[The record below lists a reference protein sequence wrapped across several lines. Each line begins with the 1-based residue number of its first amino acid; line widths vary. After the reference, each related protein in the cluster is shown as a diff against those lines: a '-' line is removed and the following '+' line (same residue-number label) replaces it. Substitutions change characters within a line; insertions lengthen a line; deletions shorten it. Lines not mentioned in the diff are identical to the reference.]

1 MVATKGKKRKAA
13 PGGASGSKSKQSKT
27 QTKGRGSSN
36 KKNGTKKPQQSTRHA
51 DRDEDEDVEIDEEDV
66 AFYEDNEEFTSFLAN
81 MDTKALK
88 KSLYPKSDK
97 KASPKPVKEQDEKDE
112 MPLEKLEARPRKA
125 AWATDKQEVL
135 KDKLPVKFMDGSVR
149 SNKLLAEKEEK
160 PKVVEEEEES
170 EEEEKEQEE
179 NDEEMDSDVSDME
192 FEEITDADA
201 SAPTE
206 TPKPELSPVDLK
218 RQRELRLVT
227 KKVEIAQLC
236 ESILEDPEE
245 SFKKNKEHPQQLSKI
260 QQLQEL
266 CRDPDAIV
274 QRLSLPLEK
283 LEARPR
289 KAAWA
294 TDKQEVLK
302 DKLPVKFMD
311 GSVRSNKLLAE
322 KEEKPKVVEE
332 EEESEEEEKEQEE
345 NDEEMDS
352 DVSDMEF
359 EEITDAD
366 APKPELSPVDLKR
379 QRELR
384 LVTKKVEIAQLCE
397 SILEDP
403 EESFKKN
410 KEHPQQLSKIQ
421 QLQELCRDP
430 DAIVQRLSLMS
441 QLSVFLDILPDYRIR
456 LQKNDLSAEE
466 KGKQNH
472 GRPMKKKVQQMQD
485 YEAALLNNYQKF
497 LKYCAELVTTGLKG
511 KRPEQMVTMT
521 ARERRDVLLAETG
534 VRCLAQLLEKKYAF
548 NFHLNLVIALVPMA
562 DSQFPSVREQACA
575 SFESV
580 FKSDKTCVCSYEIVQ
595 QISSYVKQKQHRVQP
610 FIIRTLLVMP
620 LEVTMEQGEAARKK
634 AKSDRKKRRRQ
645 QAEGDTIA
653 AVSRRLRLLWT
664 ALPAVLEGL
673 AKFSFLIN
681 LDIMIDLLK
690 VLKVVLREEDVLPLP
705 AALQAVLTGMRAL
718 QGPGGQELM
727 VDDKEFVDI
736 LYRLLHR
743 FAEGE
748 AGSDS
753 SCFTT
758 LLQCVEAVFLRR
770 KEIVVERVA
779 SFVKRLLLVA
789 QHLPPHQALAILS
802 LLRALFHRY
811 SKLQQLLESDV
822 DRVASGEYRADID
835 DPDFANPFSSA
846 CWELALLTHH
856 VHPKLSSYALGTAQL
871 APTLPNEH
879 AQALMDAYDPYAGAT
894 FTFKP
899 KVPVPPSNPLHKK
912 IASENNKN
920 DRKKSRQ
927 RRARQF
933 FVRDPLASL
942 DEQYRKQNASSF
954 FQKCL
959 ELDEQRTDDKLL
971 VFKK

>member
-1 MVATKGKKRKAA
+1 MAVAGKGKKRKAA
-13 PGGASGSKSKQSKT
+13 PGGANGSKSKQSKT
-27 QTKGRGSSN
+27 QSKGRSA
-36 KKNGTKKPQQSTRHA
+36 KKNGAKKPQQQSLRHA
-51 DRDEDEDVEIDEEDV
+51 DKDEEEDVEIDDDDV
-66 AFYEDNEEFTSFLAN
+66 AFYEGNAEFTSFLAN
-81 MDTKALK
+81 MDAKALSKPVRGDK
-88 KSLYPKSDK
+88 KST
-97 KASPKPVKEQDEKDE
+97 PKPVKKQEEEEED

-149 SNKLLAEKEEK
+149 TNKLLAEKEK
-160 PKVVEEEEES
+160 PKEDEEEEEQ
-170 EEEEKEQEE
+170 EEEEEV
-179 NDEEMDSDVSDME
+179 DEEMDSDVSDME
-192 FEEITDADA
+192 FEEITNTE
-201 SAPTE
+201 APVSEE
-206 TPKPELSPVDLK
+206 TQKIELSPVDLK
-218 RQRELRLVT
+218 RQRELRLAT
-227 KKVEIAQLC
+227 KKVEIAQIC
-236 ESILEDPEE
+236 ESILESPEE
-245 SFKKNKEHPQQLSKI
+245 SFKRNKEHPQQLSKI
-260 QQLQEL
+260 QQLQQL
-266 CRDPDAIV
+266 CRD
-274 QRLSLPLEK
+274 
-283 LEARPR
+283 
-289 KAAWA
+289 
-294 TDKQEVLK
+294 
-302 DKLPVKFMD
+302 
-311 GSVRSNKLLAE
+311 
-322 KEEKPKVVEE
+322 
-332 EEESEEEEKEQEE
+332 
-345 NDEEMDS
+345 
-352 DVSDMEF
+352 
-359 EEITDAD
+359 AD
-366 APKPELSPVDLKR
+366 A
-379 QRELR
+379 
-384 LVTKKVEIAQLCE
+384 T
-397 SILEDP
+397 
-403 EESFKKN
+403 
-410 KEHPQQLSKIQ
+410 
-421 QLQELCRDP
+421 
-430 DAIVQRLSLMS
+430 VQRLSLMS

-456 LQKNDLSAEE
+456 LQNNDVSAEE

-511 KRPEQMVTMT
+511 KRPEQLASMT

-562 DSQFPSVREQACA
+562 DSQFSSVREQACA

-610 FIIRTLLVMP
+610 FIIQTLLVMP

-645 QAEGDTIA
+645 QADGDAIA
-653 AVSRRLRLLWT
+653 AGLKEAEAVVDRAEREKTQADILHELVLIYFRILKQATYSQ

-690 VLKVVLREEDVLPLP
+690 VLKVVLREEGVLPLP
-705 AALQAVLTGMRAL
+705 AALQGVLTGLRAL

-727 VDDKEFVDI
+727 IDEKEFVDI

-743 FAEGE
+743 FADGE

-753 SCFTT
+753 SCFLT

-779 SFVKRLLLVA
+779 SFVKRLLVVA

-811 SKLQQLLESDV
+811 SKLQQLLESDL

-856 VHPKLSSYALGTAQL
+856 VHPKLSSYALGTAQM

-879 AQALMDAYDPYAGAT
+879 ARAIMDAFDPYAGST
-894 FTFKP
+894 FAFKP
-899 KVPVPPSNPLHKK
+899 KVSVPPSNSLHKK
-912 IASENNKN
+912 IASESNKSS
-920 DRKKSRQ
+920 KKTRQ

-933 FVRDPLASL
+933 FVRDPLVSL
-942 DEQYRKQNASSF
+942 DEQYRKQNASTF

-959 ELDEQRTDDKLL
+959 ELDEQRTEDQSL

>member
-1 MVATKGKKRKAA
+1 MAVAGKGKKRKAA
-13 PGGASGSKSKQSKT
+13 PGGAGGNNRNKQSKT
-27 QTKGRGSSN
+27 QSKAQSGRKGSSTV
-36 KKNGTKKPQQSTRHA
+36 KSKNGGAKRKSQPATR
-51 DRDEDEDVEIDEEDV
+51 RPEQEEDEDVEIDEEDV
-66 AFYEDNEEFTSFLAN
+66 AFYEGNAEFTSFLAN
-81 MDTKALK
+81 MDVKALSK
-88 KSLYPKSDK
+88 PLRAKGDK
-97 KASPKPVKEQDEKDE
+97 KPTPKPAAKEQQADDKDE
-112 MPLEKLEARPRKA
+112 DMPLEKLEARPRKA
-125 AWATDKQEVL
+125 AWTTDKQEVL

-149 SNKLLAEKEEK
+149 ANKLLAEKEAPKAVEEEAEK
-160 PKVVEEEEES
+160 EEAEKEEEEE
-170 EEEEKEQEE
+170 EEE
-179 NDEEMDSDVSDME
+179 EEMDSDVSDME
-192 FEEITDADA
+192 FEEIQDEST

-206 TPKPELSPVDLK
+206 TPQLSAVDLK
-218 RQRELRLVT
+218 RQRALRLAT

-236 ESILEDPEE
+236 EGILENPEE

-266 CRDPDAIV
+266 CRD
-274 QRLSLPLEK
+274 
-283 LEARPR
+283 
-289 KAAWA
+289 
-294 TDKQEVLK
+294 
-302 DKLPVKFMD
+302 
-311 GSVRSNKLLAE
+311 
-322 KEEKPKVVEE
+322 
-332 EEESEEEEKEQEE
+332 
-345 NDEEMDS
+345 
-352 DVSDMEF
+352 
-359 EEITDAD
+359 AD
-366 APKPELSPVDLKR
+366 A
-379 QRELR
+379 
-384 LVTKKVEIAQLCE
+384 T
-397 SILEDP
+397 
-403 EESFKKN
+403 
-410 KEHPQQLSKIQ
+410 
-421 QLQELCRDP
+421 
-430 DAIVQRLSLMS
+430 VQRLSLMS

-456 LQKNDLSAEE
+456 IQNNDASAEE
-466 KGKQNH
+466 KGKQNR
-472 GRPMKKKVQQMQD
+472 GRPMKKKVKQMQD
-485 YEAALLNNYQKF
+485 YEAMLLSNYQKF

-511 KRPEQMVTMT
+511 KRPEQMTTMT

-534 VRCLAQLLEKKYAF
+534 VRCLAQLLEKKYGF

-562 DSQFPSVREQACA
+562 DSPFPAVREQACA
-575 SFESV
+575 SFEAV
-580 FKSDKTCVCSYEIVQ
+580 FKSDKTCACSYEIVQ

-610 FIIRTLLVMP
+610 FIIRTLLIMP

-645 QAEGDTIA
+645 QADGDSIA
-653 AVSRRLRLLWT
+653 TGLKEAEAVVDRAEREKTQADILHELVLIYFRILKQATYSQ

-690 VLKVVLREEDVLPLP
+690 VLKVVLREEGVLPLP
-705 AALQAVLTGMRAL
+705 AALQAVLTGLRTL

-727 VDDKEFVDI
+727 VDEKEFIDI

-743 FAEGE
+743 FADGE

-753 SCFTT
+753 SCFPT

-802 LLRALFHRY
+802 LLRALFLRY

-856 VHPKLSSYALGTAQL
+856 FHPKLASYALGTAQM

-879 AQALMDAYDPYAGAT
+879 ARALMDAFDLYAGAT

-899 KVPVPPSNPLHKK
+899 KVLVPPSNPLHKK
-912 IASENNKN
+912 IASESNKN
-920 DRKKSRQ
+920 NKKSRQ

-933 FVRDPLASL
+933 FVRDPLANL
-942 DEQYRKQNASSF
+942 DEQYRKQNASPF

-959 ELDEQRTDDKLL
+959 ELDETTTPVKSL

>member
-1 MVATKGKKRKAA
+1 MAVAGKGKKRKAA
-13 PGGASGSKSKQSKT
+13 PGGANGSKNKQSKT
-27 QTKGRGSSN
+27 QSKGRNG
-36 KKNGTKKPQQSTRHA
+36 KKNGAKKPQQQSLRHA
-51 DRDEDEDVEIDEEDV
+51 DKDEEEDVEIDEDDV
-66 AFYEDNEEFTSFLAN
+66 AFYEGNAEFTSFLAN
-81 MDTKALK
+81 MDAKALSK
-88 KSLYPKSDK
+88 PVRGDK
-97 KASPKPVKEQDEKDE
+97 KPTAKPVKKQEEEEEDD

-135 KDKLPVKFMDGSVR
+135 KEKLPVKFMDGSVR
-149 SNKLLAEKEEK
+149 TNKLLAEKEQPKEEK
-160 PKVVEEEEES
+160 DEEEEEEDDD
-170 EEEEKEQEE
+170 EEEVAE
-179 NDEEMDSDVSDME
+179 DEEMDSDVSDME
-192 FEEITDADA
+192 FEEITDAE
-201 SAPTE
+201 APKSKE
-206 TPKPELSPVDLK
+206 TPIELSPVDLK

-227 KKVEIAQLC
+227 KKVEIAQIC
-236 ESILEDPEE
+236 ESILESPEE

-260 QQLQEL
+260 QQLQQL
-266 CRDPDAIV
+266 CRDPDA
-274 QRLSLPLEK
+274 
-283 LEARPR
+283 
-289 KAAWA
+289 
-294 TDKQEVLK
+294 T
-302 DKLPVKFMD
+302 
-311 GSVRSNKLLAE
+311 
-322 KEEKPKVVEE
+322 
-332 EEESEEEEKEQEE
+332 
-345 NDEEMDS
+345 
-352 DVSDMEF
+352 
-359 EEITDAD
+359 
-366 APKPELSPVDLKR
+366 
-379 QRELR
+379 
-384 LVTKKVEIAQLCE
+384 
-397 SILEDP
+397 
-403 EESFKKN
+403 
-410 KEHPQQLSKIQ
+410 
-421 QLQELCRDP
+421 
-430 DAIVQRLSLMS
+430 VQRLSLMS

-456 LQKNDLSAEE
+456 LQNNDVSAEE

-497 LKYCAELVTTGLKG
+497 LKYCAELVNTGLKG
-511 KRPEQMVTMT
+511 KRPEQLAAMT

-610 FIIRTLLVMP
+610 FIIRTLLIMP

-645 QAEGDTIA
+645 QAEGDAIA
-653 AVSRRLRLLWT
+653 AGLKEAEAVVDRAEREKTQADILHELVLIYFRILKQATYSK

-690 VLKVVLREEDVLPLP
+690 VLKVVLREEGVLPLP
-705 AALQAVLTGMRAL
+705 AALQAVLTGLRAL

-727 VDDKEFVDI
+727 IDEKEFVDI

-743 FAEGE
+743 FADGE

-753 SCFTT
+753 SCFPTM
-758 LLQCVEAVFLRR
+758 LQCVEAVFLRR

-779 SFVKRLLLVA
+779 SFVKRLLVVA
-789 QHLPPHQALAILS
+789 QHLLPHQALAILS

-811 SKLQQLLESDV
+811 SKLQQLLESDL

-856 VHPKLSSYALGTAQL
+856 VHPKLSNYALGTAQM

-879 AQALMDAYDPYAGAT
+879 ARALMDAFDPYAGST
-894 FTFKP
+894 FAFKP
-899 KVPVPPSNPLHKK
+899 RVSVPPSNPLHKK
-912 IASENNKN
+912 IASETNKSN
-920 DRKKSRQ
+920 KKTRSAVPVSSSCAIHWPVWMSSTVSRTL
-927 RRARQF
+927 R
-933 FVRDPLASL
+933 P
-942 DEQYRKQNASSF
+942 SSRSV
-954 FQKCL
+954 L
-959 ELDEQRTDDKLL
+959 S
-971 VFKK
+971 

>member
-1 MVATKGKKRKAA
+1 MAVAGKGKKRKAA
-13 PGGASGSKSKQSKT
+13 PGGAGGNTRNKQSKA
-27 QTKGRGSSN
+27 QNGRKGSSGAASKH
-36 KKNGTKKPQQSTRHA
+36 KKGGKKPQPTARRPEQEE
-51 DRDEDEDVEIDEEDV
+51 EDDDVEIDEEDV
-66 AFYEDNEEFTSFLAN
+66 AFYEGNAAFTSFLAN
-81 MDTKALK
+81 MDAKALK
-88 KSLYPKSDK
+88 SKPLHPKGDK
-97 KASPKPVKEQDEKDE
+97 KPTPKPVKEQQKDDKDE
-112 MPLEKLEARPRKA
+112 DMPLEKLEARPRKA
-125 AWATDKQEVL
+125 AWTTDKQEVL

-149 SNKLLAEKEEK
+149 ANKLLTEEA
-160 PKVVEEEEES
+160 PKAIQDES
-170 EEEEKEQEE
+170 
-179 NDEEMDSDVSDME
+179 
-192 FEEITDADA
+192 T
-201 SAPTE
+201 SAPMEE
-206 TPKPELSPVDLK
+206 TPEPQLSAVDLK
-218 RQRELRLVT
+218 RQRALRLAT

-236 ESILEDPEE
+236 EGILENPEE

-266 CRDPDAIV
+266 CRDPDA
-274 QRLSLPLEK
+274 
-283 LEARPR
+283 
-289 KAAWA
+289 
-294 TDKQEVLK
+294 T
-302 DKLPVKFMD
+302 
-311 GSVRSNKLLAE
+311 
-322 KEEKPKVVEE
+322 
-332 EEESEEEEKEQEE
+332 
-345 NDEEMDS
+345 
-352 DVSDMEF
+352 
-359 EEITDAD
+359 
-366 APKPELSPVDLKR
+366 
-379 QRELR
+379 
-384 LVTKKVEIAQLCE
+384 
-397 SILEDP
+397 
-403 EESFKKN
+403 
-410 KEHPQQLSKIQ
+410 
-421 QLQELCRDP
+421 
-430 DAIVQRLSLMS
+430 VQRLSLMS

-456 LQKNDLSAEE
+456 VQNNDISAEE

-472 GRPMKKKVQQMQD
+472 GRPMKKKVQQMHD
-485 YEAALLNNYQKF
+485 YEAMLLNNYQKF

-511 KRPEQMVTMT
+511 KRPEQMPTMT

-562 DSQFPSVREQACA
+562 DSHFPAVREQACA
-575 SFESV
+575 SFETV
-580 FKSDKTCVCSYEIVQ
+580 FKSDKTCACSYEIVQ

-653 AVSRRLRLLWT
+653 AGLKEAEAVVDRAEREKTQADILHELVLIYFRILKQATYSQ

-673 AKFSFLIN
+673 AKYSFLIN

-705 AALQAVLTGMRAL
+705 AALQAVLTGLRAL

-727 VDDKEFVDI
+727 VDEKEFVDI

-743 FAEGE
+743 FADGE

-753 SCFTT
+753 SCFPT
-758 LLQCVEAVFLRR
+758 LLQCVETVFLRR

-856 VHPKLSSYALGTAQL
+856 AHPKLASYALGTAKMET
-871 APTLPNEH
+871 TLPNEH
-879 AQALMDAYDPYAGAT
+879 ARAIMDAFDPYADAT
-894 FTFKP
+894 FTFKS

-920 DRKKSRQ
+920 SKKTRQ

-933 FVRDPLASL
+933 FVRDPLANL
-942 DEQYRKQNASSF
+942 DEQYRKQNASPF

-959 ELDEQRTDDKLL
+959 ELDEQTTDDKSL

>member
-1 MVATKGKKRKAA
+1 MDAKAL
-13 PGGASGSKSKQSKT
+13 SKPV
-27 QTKGRGSSN
+27 RGD
-36 KKNGTKKPQQSTRHA
+36 KKPT
-51 DRDEDEDVEIDEEDV
+51 
-66 AFYEDNEEFTSFLAN
+66 
-81 MDTKALK
+81 
-88 KSLYPKSDK
+88 
-97 KASPKPVKEQDEKDE
+97 PKPVKKQEEEEDD

-125 AWATDKQEVL
+125 AWTTDKQEVL
-135 KDKLPVKFMDGSVR
+135 KEKLPVKFMDGSVR
-149 SNKLLAEKEEK
+149 TNKLLAEKEQPKEEK
-160 PKVVEEEEES
+160 VEEEEVEEEEE
-170 EEEEKEQEE
+170 EEV
-179 NDEEMDSDVSDME
+179 EEMDSDVSDME
-192 FEEITDADA
+192 FEEITEAEAPA
-201 SAPTE
+201 S
-206 TPKPELSPVDLK
+206 KVELSPVDLK
-218 RQRELRLVT
+218 RQREHRLVS
-227 KKVEIAQLC
+227 KKVEIAQIC
-236 ESILEDPEE
+236 ESILESPEE

-260 QQLQEL
+260 QQLQQL
-266 CRDPDAIV
+266 CRDPDA
-274 QRLSLPLEK
+274 
-283 LEARPR
+283 
-289 KAAWA
+289 
-294 TDKQEVLK
+294 T
-302 DKLPVKFMD
+302 
-311 GSVRSNKLLAE
+311 
-322 KEEKPKVVEE
+322 
-332 EEESEEEEKEQEE
+332 
-345 NDEEMDS
+345 
-352 DVSDMEF
+352 
-359 EEITDAD
+359 
-366 APKPELSPVDLKR
+366 
-379 QRELR
+379 
-384 LVTKKVEIAQLCE
+384 
-397 SILEDP
+397 
-403 EESFKKN
+403 
-410 KEHPQQLSKIQ
+410 
-421 QLQELCRDP
+421 
-430 DAIVQRLSLMS
+430 VQRLSLMS

-456 LQKNDLSAEE
+456 LQNNDVSAEE

-497 LKYCAELVTTGLKG
+497 LKYCAELVNTGLKG
-511 KRPEQMVTMT
+511 KRPEQLAAMT

-645 QAEGDTIA
+645 QAEGDAIA
-653 AVSRRLRLLWT
+653 AGLKEAEAVVDRAEREKTQADILHELVLIYFRILKQATYSQ

-690 VLKVVLREEDVLPLP
+690 VLKVVLREEGVLPLP
-705 AALQAVLTGMRAL
+705 AALQAVLTGLRAL

-727 VDDKEFVDI
+727 IDEKEFVDI

-743 FAEGE
+743 FADGE

-753 SCFTT
+753 SCFPTM
-758 LLQCVEAVFLRR
+758 LQCVEAVFLRR

-779 SFVKRLLLVA
+779 SFVKRLLVVA
-789 QHLPPHQALAILS
+789 QHLLPHQALAILS

-811 SKLQQLLESDV
+811 SKLQQLLESDL

-856 VHPKLSSYALGTAQL
+856 VHPKLSNYALGTAQM

-879 AQALMDAYDPYAGAT
+879 ARALMDAFDPYAGST
-894 FTFKP
+894 FAFKP
-899 KVPVPPSNPLHKK
+899 RVSVPPSNPLHKK
-912 IASENNKN
+912 IASETNKSS
-920 DRKKSRQ
+920 KKTRQ

-942 DEQYRKQNASSF
+942 DEQYRKQNASTF

-959 ELDEQRTDDKLL
+959 ELDEQRTEDQLL